1 MVSRRIQSPV
11 FLQDEEMFERAVR
24 IADVL
29 DLPSPPTEKARLAA
43 WLIERQQA
51 AQHAQLPWF
60 KLSADEMAQLLK
72 SGQFRRVAPRY
83 SMS

>member
-1 MVSRRIQSPV
+1 MAPPRIQSPV
-11 FLQDEEMFERAVR
+11 LLPDEEMFERAVR

-29 DLPSPPTEKARLAA
+29 NLPSPPTDKAKLAA

-60 KLSADEMAQLLK
+60 KLSADEMARLLK
-72 SGQFRRVAPRY
+72 SGQFRRIAPRY